1 MEPGTPLDY
10 ALFQLSPKR
19 TRCELF
25 VSTDGKTEKLA
36 SGLLKPFVTHLK
48 VAEQV
53 SSAAQSIKL
62 DAGGCKDAHLW
73 FRKGTLERFVRFV
86 STPEVL
92 ELVNSFDVEMSQLES
107 ARKIYSQGMSDD
119 LSGSG
124 ESGSGV
130 TAAADA
136 TKKELLR
143 AIDVRL
149 TAVQQNLLAACS
161 RAASAGF
168 NLDTVSELKMFADQF
183 GAGRL
188 NEACTKFIASC
199 ERRPEIMRQWQ
210 AGADDLVVRT
220 SYGSDMSID
229 DEPITPPNQLTAGS
243 HPTRRDSNFTQQQQ
257 RPRQPDQSNTSTS
270 QHQQQPRSSSDALS
284 LRRSRES
291 SVEPEEKSAQSEP
304 IPASQPM
311 RRLSVQDRINMFES
325 KQKENVGSGAKA
337 AAGKPEIRRLSSDV
351 SSAPS
356 AVEKAVLRRWSGV
369 SDMSIDLSFEK
380 RDDETPLCT
389 PSSASVSQ
397 SKHDDQNRSGLTD
410 RPSSSS
416 KPEFVIVP
424 PRVKDSRLKDSES
437 REEVVGS
444 DPFTLS
450 NKVEHSKSVETDGL
464 KGQTWPNLIATQSED
479 NSLKEKTESEGQFT
493 TSSWDKTN
501 KAALATWAKFKTT
514 QSSDEAIGT
523 KSRTVHQTQTAN
535 SLQEQFGSSD
545 NLGDQSSLH
554 LQSKT
559 TQRTSGNFG
568 WSESGSV
575 ARVKDTWAPH
585 KKGTEGDSSIEGI
598 KKNEV
603 AASSEKV
610 DGSSTSTFGNAGN
623 PIMRFKNQ
631 AVGAEVIKRPQDLMK
646 QAASVSENKE
656 TNFSVKRVRE
666 AQEGFGSFSTP
677 PAELAQRLRQAKGN
691 QELNDE
697 LKMKA
702 NELEKLFAEHKQRV
716 PGDQLNPSRRNRPV
730 EIQNQPQ
737 ASLLYRNPVTDNAS
751 VQLPDKY
758 MLAEPAGSSSDMI
771 KSETTPMMRIADNH
785 GHTDALNENFSE
797 LSLSESSRGK
807 FYKRYMQIR
816 DAKLREEWNSR
827 GAEKEARLKAMQDRL
842 EKSRTEMKAKFSGS
856 ADKDDSISSTRR
868 RTERLRL
875 YNSRSLMKRE
885 KQHLDFER
893 SDKEAITEFPEWKQ
907 YVEGSNFNVA
917 RDASFE
923 DDVSRSAQVKKLLP
937 SKSSSSSTP
946 RTSAVPVPRSAVKTS
961 NSNLGRRRFHSENP
975 LTQSVPN
982 FSDMR
987 KENAKPSSA
996 AGKTTRLQSRSNSH
1010 SKSTREEIS
1019 IKEDKSRRP
1028 QSLRKS
1034 TVNVGEFRET
1044 TVLNSEDVLTPL
1056 KVHEEIQNKH
1066 TKTVD
1071 SKPFHKRNK
1080 STDFS
1085 SRVDVSKQKVSRAP
1099 ETMNSDE
1106 EYEDAIFEPEDP
1118 MNAVKDEEDEE
1129 FESMIT
1135 EHNSNLENGDARL
1148 SHESEESMD
1157 FGSENGDLV
1166 RSFAHIDPSLAA
1178 ELPAIVPSELESAEH
1193 VENSPAE
1200 SPVSWNSRSHH
1211 PFSYPHEMPDVDAS
1225 VDSSMGS
1232 PTSWNSHSLSQTEV
1246 DAARMR
1252 KKWGTAQKPML
1263 VVNSS
1268 QNQSRKDVTRG
1279 FRRLLK
1285 FGRKNRGMESFVDRI
1300 SATTS
1305 EGDDDTEDGRDP
1317 SNQSSEDLRKSR
1329 MGFPLGHP
1337 SDDNFSE
1344 NEFFSGQVQSLQSS
1358 IPAPPA
1364 NFKLTEDHLSGSSL
1378 KAPRSFFSLSTF
1390 RSKGSDSK
1398 IR

>member
-53 SSAAQSIKL
+53 ASGAQSIKL

-92 ELVNSFDVEMSQLES
+92 ELVNNFDVEMSQLES

-149 TAVQQNLLAACS
+149 TAVQQDLVTACS

-243 HPTRRDSNFTQQQQ
+243 HPSRRDSNSTQQQ

-270 QHQQQPRSSSDALS
+270 QQPQQPRSSSSSDALS

-291 SVEPEEKSAQSEP
+291 SVDPEENSAQSEP
-304 IPASQPM
+304 TPASQPM

-337 AAGKPEIRRLSSDV
+337 AAAKPEIRRLSSDV
-351 SSAPS
+351 SAAAP
-356 AVEKAVLRRWSGV
+356 AVLRRWSGA

-380 RDDETPLCT
+380 RDGDTPLCT
-389 PSSASVSQ
+389 PSSQVS
-397 SKHDDQNRSGLTD
+397 RSGFTD
-410 RPSSSS
+410 TASSSS
-416 KPEFVIVP
+416 KPEFVSVP
-424 PRVKDSRLKDSES
+424 PRVK
-437 REEVVGS
+437 EEAVGS

-450 NKVEHSKSVETDGL
+450 NNSKSTNSKLPSSVETDGL

-479 NSLKEKTESEGQFT
+479 NSLKEKTESEG
-493 TSSWDKTN
+493 SWDKTN
-501 KAALATWAKFKTT
+501 KASLATWAKFKTT
-514 QSSDEAIGT
+514 QSSDEPIGT
-523 KSRTVHQTQTAN
+523 KARTVHQTQTASLKDDN

-545 NLGDQSSLH
+545 NLGDQFG
-554 LQSKT
+554 SKA
-559 TQRTSGNFG
+559 TQRTSGNYG

-575 ARVKDTWAPH
+575 ARGKDTWAPH
-585 KKGTEGDSSIEGI
+585 KKGIEGDSSIQGI

-610 DGSSTSTFGNAGN
+610 DGSL
-623 PIMRFKNQ
+623 MRFKNQ

-646 QAASVSENKE
+646 QATSVSENKE
-656 TNFSVKRVRE
+656 TVFSVKRVRE

-677 PAELAQRLRQAKGN
+677 PAELAQRSRQSKGN

-737 ASLLYRNPVTDNAS
+737 ASLFP
-751 VQLPDKY
+751 
-758 MLAEPAGSSSDMI
+758 EPAGSSSDMI

-785 GHTDALNENFSE
+785 GHIDALNENFSE
-797 LSLSESSRGK
+797 FSLSESSRGK

-893 SDKEAITEFPEWKQ
+893 SDKEGITTEFPEWKQ
-907 YVEGSNFNVA
+907 YVEGSNFNVT

-923 DDVSRSAQVKKLLP
+923 DDVSRTAQVKKLLP

-946 RTSAVPVPRSAVKTS
+946 RTSAVPVPRSAVKAS
-961 NSNLGRRRFHSENP
+961 NSSLGRRRFHSENP

-1044 TVLNSEDVLTPL
+1044 TVLNSDDVLTPL

-1066 TKTVD
+1066 TKKVD

-1106 EYEDAIFEPEDP
+1106 EYEDAIFESEDP
-1118 MNAVKDEEDEE
+1118 MNAVEDEE
-1129 FESMIT
+1129 FENMIT
-1135 EHNSNLENGDARL
+1135 EHNSNVEIGDSRL
-1148 SHESEESMD
+1148 SHESEESTD

-1193 VENSPAE
+1193 MENSPAE

-1252 KKWGTAQKPML
+1252 KKWGAAQKPML